1 MPLFQ
6 HRHYVAIAKA
16 ISDSSD
22 VSETTPTVRALMDLF
37 ARDNMAFSYERFRL
51 ACTGQPYPRD
61 RDTPTPSPLPAPRRL
76 YWVASVGRDGLNVS
90 FQRSRGEWL
99 SDCAEGNRGERS
111 GMYDQVVSGWE
122 DV

>member
-37 ARDNMAFSYERFRL
+37 ARDNLAFSHERFRL
-51 ACTGQPYPRD
+51 ACKGQPYPRD
-61 RDTPTPSPLPAPRRL
+61 RTPYTPPPPTPPRRL
-76 YWVASVGRDGLNVS
+76 YWVASVGRDGLNVT

-99 SDCAEGNRGERS
+99 SVCVEVDRGERS

>member
-51 ACTGQPYPRD
+51 ACKGQPYPRD
-61 RDTPTPSPLPAPRRL
+61 RTRRIVDFHVASTWPRRL
-76 YWVASVGRDGLNVS
+76 YWVATSGRDGINVE
-90 FQRSRGEWL
+90 FQDRKS
-99 SDCAEGNRGERS
+99 
-111 GMYDQVVSGWE
+111 VV
-122 DV
+122 